1 MHDTLLQASAGVTPS
16 PSDVAL
22 RAELRRELRRAA
34 ADAQPA
40 GGGRAE
46 IERRLADD
54 GALLVFAGQQRS
66 IAEMYCALFCGAP
79 VLPSGAAF
87 TALGLAAADDQLG
100 ELGWPASILDA
111 TQRCRAAALVHT
123 AEAFG
128 VWPGEPH

>member
-1 MHDTLLQASAGVTPS
+1 MPLTPG
-16 PSDVAL
+16 L
-22 RAELRRELRRAA
+22 
-34 ADAQPA
+34 
-40 GGGRAE
+40 
-46 IERRLADD
+46 RLAEREEGKLESRPGQGLMWENAQAD

-111 TQRCRAAALVHT
+111 TQRCRAAALVHP